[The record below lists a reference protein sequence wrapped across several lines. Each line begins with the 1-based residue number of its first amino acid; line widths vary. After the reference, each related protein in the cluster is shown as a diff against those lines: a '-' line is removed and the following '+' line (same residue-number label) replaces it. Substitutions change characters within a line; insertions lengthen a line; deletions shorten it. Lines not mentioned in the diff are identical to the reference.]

1 MNVDE
6 HTYLVSKRKSEDH
19 LQLILGK
26 RLPGSLFS
34 LSASRPKSRAKFAT
48 GTITIPK
55 TTVQAHPEPIE
66 ALSKPNGVE
75 MIIPPLGKL
84 YFRPKNVQNQSDNSD
99 LQNQI
104 QQMQNQI
111 HQMELYH
118 RSEIQ
123 RLEKAILELGN
134 SVQTGFDKISSD
146 LSTQIV
152 TDPNVQQNMTT
163 PQQQYAVN
171 NAAFPSN
178 YQQQYVCQRDHSR
191 SYSNSPYASK
201 QLPPTAITQ
210 QPAPV

>member
-1 MNVDE
+1 
-6 HTYLVSKRKSEDH
+6 
-19 LQLILGK
+19 
-26 RLPGSLFS
+26 
-34 LSASRPKSRAKFAT
+34 
-48 GTITIPK
+48 
-55 TTVQAHPEPIE
+55 
-66 ALSKPNGVE
+66 
-75 MIIPPLGKL
+75 
-84 YFRPKNVQNQSDNSD
+84 
-99 LQNQI
+99 
-104 QQMQNQI
+104 MQNQI

-118 RSEIQ
+118 RSEIR

-134 SVQTGFDKISSD
+134 GFNKISSD
-146 LSTQIV
+146 LSTGIV

-210 QPAPV
+210 QSAPV